1 MRPLCSEKPV
11 AVTMTMSVRE
21 SQMLE
26 MQLSASGANGGC
38 DIPYLKVLARDHDDS
53 WEFPHSR
60 FGQAMRRCLA
70 ISIGT
75 SVHARQC
82 CVCESNET
90 MQSLQIIQECSCCY
104 RDCKIKCSSAEKK
117 RLYGE
122 VPKRLIMTLHI

>member
-11 AVTMTMSVRE
+11 AATMTMSVRE

-70 ISIGT
+70 IQLVLVFMPVSAVCVSPMRRCNHYRSFKSAAVVT
-75 SVHARQC
+75 ETAKSSVAQQKRKDC
-82 CVCESNET
+82 MERF
-90 MQSLQIIQECSCCY
+90 QS
-104 RDCKIKCSSAEKK
+104 
-117 RLYGE
+117 
-122 VPKRLIMTLHI
+122 V